1 MKLVSMYDD
10 SSIGQGLKFGI
21 NSWTLIVHVDF
32 PEHILSAKLCKNI
45 KEMNQ
50 VVNFLPGAHEWPAS
64 RYADSSNGQG
74 LKWTIKSLVGISQLP
89 FPEQRLSA

>member
-1 MKLVSMYDD
+1 MKLVSIYDD

-21 NSWTLIVHVDF
+21 NSWTLIAHVDF
-32 PEHILSAKLCKNI
+32 PERILSAKLCKNI
-45 KEMNQ
+45 KKHNLF
-50 VVNFLPGAHEWPAS
+50 FLPGTHLWLAS

-89 FPEQRLSA
+89 FPEQRSSA

>member
-1 MKLVSMYDD
+1 MKLVSIYDD

-45 KEMNQ
+45 KNIIFFFFYQ
-50 VVNFLPGAHEWPAS
+50 VRMYG
-64 RYADSSNGQG
+64 
-74 LKWTIKSLVGISQLP
+74 
-89 FPEQRLSA
+89 